1 MKQYQ
6 LTYIFTLV
14 LCFSS
19 CNLSIKN
26 STDSALARVNQTVL
40 NKEDVSETLFDGLTK
55 EDSTVQM
62 QRIIND
68 WATQQLLIEG
78 AKINLDNSQ
87 QQNFESLVEQYK
99 NDLYISAYL
108 EALVKQNLDTLVTS
122 EELAKV
128 YDQNKELFVLKEDL
142 IRLRYINHD
151 EKLSNANDIKRRFKR
166 YNLED
171 QIVLDTLSIQFNS
184 FFLND
189 SVWIK
194 SDQVLDKIRPLQIGF
209 NSLLLKKPNFIQL
222 KDSLG
227 LYLMQINDVLTSGN
241 QAPMAYV
248 LPTLKQIIINKRK
261 LKLVNQL
268 KNEIVND
275 AIKNEKFEIYN

>member
-1 MKQYQ
+1 MKKHH
-6 LTYIFTLV
+6 LRYIFTLI
-14 LCFSS
+14 LCYS

-26 STDSALARVNQTVL
+26 STDSALARVNQTIL

-55 EDSTVQM
+55 EDSIVQM

-78 AKINLDNSQ
+78 AKINLDDSQ

-99 NDLYISAYL
+99 NDLYTSAYL
-108 EALVKQNLDTLVTS
+108 EALVKQNLDTLVTP
-122 EELAKV
+122 EELSKV

-151 EKLSNANDIKRRFKR
+151 EKLSNADDIKRRFKR

-194 SDQVLDKIRPLQIGF
+194 TDQVFDKVRPLQIGF

-275 AIKNEKFEIYN
+275 AIKNEKFEIYD